1 MKRLKFWGACL
12 LLVVAAAVL
21 GGCGSGQDEN
31 KVRDLSFTVV
41 GENQLPQELKTMV
54 EEKKADP
61 FKLTY
66 MNDQN
71 LFIVVGYGSQP
82 TGGYSITVPELYLTD
97 NAIVIR
103 TDLLGPEK
111 GEKAGQDT
119 SYPYV
124 VVMTELLDQPVVFK

>member
-12 LLVVAAAVL
+12 LLMLAAAVL

-97 NAIVIR
+97 NSIVVN
-103 TDLLGPEK
+103 TELKGPEK
-111 GEKAGQDT
+111 GENAGTEQ
-119 SYPYV
+119 SFPYIV
-124 VVMTELLDQPVVFK
+124 IRTEYLENPVVFQ